1 MERLGV
7 VYRLLGMHTEGCRWL
22 ELASLAWQRQHH
34 VHHYTRVLRML
45 ELFRARIGDQ
55 TGAESAAAERVYV
68 ETHELEALPTTL
80 QARTQVGMDAL
91 LEFEQKLRGGVAT
104 RIEPDIE

>member
-7 VYRLLGMHTEGCRWL
+7 VYRLLGMHSEGCHWL
-22 ELASLAWQRQHH
+22 ELASLAWQRQHL
-34 VHHYTRVLRML
+34 VPNYVRVLRML
-45 ELFRARIGDQ
+45 ELFRARIGDRS
-55 TGAESAAAERVYV
+55 GSEAAAAERAFV
-68 ETHELEALPTTL
+68 ETHELTAMPTTL
-80 QARTQVGMDAL
+80 QSRARVGMDAL